1 MEAENASIFFS
12 FVLMSHL
19 ISIGELLVDMTL
31 AELSYV
37 THLFA
42 NDIQCMHHHAAGKD
56 FDQVHSLTEEYY
68 NEAKDLA
75 DFLAEKALMSGCG
88 IDNFTCVNQY
98 IDSSVWTPI
107 EAVPYD
113 IDTFVNTFNYIGNR
127 WLSCFAE
134 GEIDCNASTKVAI
147 LEELN
152 WWESE
157 INYKNASKM
166 LQTSSDEPNMYF
178 DVVDSVVY

>member
-1 MEAENASIFFS
+1 
-12 FVLMSHL
+12 
-19 ISIGELLVDMTL
+19 
-31 AELSYV
+31 
-37 THLFA
+37 
-42 NDIQCMHHHAAGKD
+42 
-56 FDQVHSLTEEYY
+56 
-68 NEAKDLA
+68 
-75 DFLAEKALMSGCG
+75 MSGCG

-166 LQTSSDEPNMYF
+166 LKSSSDEPNMYF
-178 DVVDSVVY
+178 DIVDSVVY

>member
-1 MEAENASIFFS
+1 MEAEDASIFF
-12 FVLMSHL
+12 FILLSHL
-19 ISIGELLVDMTL
+19 IQIGDLVVDMTL
-31 AELSYV
+31 AELSYI

-68 NEAKDLA
+68 NEAKDFA

-98 IDSSVWTPI
+98 IDSSVWSPI

-127 WLSCFAE
+127 WLSSFAE
-134 GEIDCNASTKVAI
+134 GDIDCNESTKVAI

-166 LQTSSDEPNMYF
+166 LQTPNNEPNMYF
-178 DVVDSVVY
+178 DIVDSVVY

>member
-12 FVLMSHL
+12 FVLISHL
-19 ISIGELLVDMTL
+19 ILTGELLVDMTL
-31 AELSYV
+31 AELSYI

-98 IDSSVWTPI
+98 IDSSVWTPV

-166 LQTSSDEPNMYF
+166 LQTSGDEPNMYF